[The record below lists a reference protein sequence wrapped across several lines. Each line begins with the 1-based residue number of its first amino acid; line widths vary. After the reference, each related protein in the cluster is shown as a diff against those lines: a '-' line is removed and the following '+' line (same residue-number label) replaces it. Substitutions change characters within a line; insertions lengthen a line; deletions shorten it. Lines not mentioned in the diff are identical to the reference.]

1 MRVAAPLIAVLDV
14 GKTNAKVALVDPAL
28 GQEIWSARRA
38 NAVVQGAV
46 MRELDV
52 VAIEA
57 WLLETLRDAPHRER
71 IAAIVPIAHGAAAV
85 LVDHAGEVLAA
96 PDYEDTCFEEV
107 SEEYAALRDP
117 FAMTYSPSLPQG
129 LNLGRQLFFL
139 QQPASR
145 AVRARGAHSAVS
157 AVLVVAAVGPAGDR
171 GHLARHAHRP
181 VASVRTGLYRR
192 WRASRAGRASCR
204 RCTAPPISSG
214 TLRASVA
221 AATGLPESCMVACG
235 IHDSN
240 ASYLR
245 FLLDREREAFTVVSS
260 GTWTIVM
267 ANRGELRRLREERDM
282 LANVNVFGA
291 PIATAR
297 YMGGREYEAI
307 AQGLGRAH
315 HRRADRGAHQRRD
328 GAAFVRQRRA
338 VFRQAR
344 AASMATEDLSGPQR
358 AALATLYSALMT
370 AQLIESLG
378 TAGEIFIDGPLAR
391 NPLFGGLLG
400 ACVPVGTVRAYP
412 EGGGT
417 RVAAHLAG
425 LPSPQ
430 QGALRNVAP
439 LRIAGLLEYQAQ
451 LASSSRGAFMSIA
464 PAAAACCGAGVAAP
478 PPPPASRSPSTW
490 MRASAARR

>member
-1 MRVAAPLIAVLDV
+1 MRVSEPLIAVLDV
-14 GKTNAKVALVDPAL
+14 GKTNAKLALVDPAL
-28 GQEIWSARRA
+28 GQEIWSERRA
-38 NAVVQGAV
+38 NAVVQGAF

-57 WLLETLRDAPHRER
+57 WLYEALRRAPHRER
-71 IAAIVPIAHGAAAV
+71 IAGIVPIAHGAAAV
-85 LVDHAGEVLAA
+85 LVDHAGTVLAA
-96 PDYEDTCFEEV
+96 PDYEDACFEAV
-107 SEEYAALRDP
+107 SGEYTALRDP

-129 LNLGRQLFFL
+129 LNLGRQLFYL
-139 QQPASR
+139 QRRHPELF
-145 AVRARGAHSAVS
+145 AR
-157 AVLVVAAVGPAGDR
+157 VARILLYPQYWSWRLSGLQAAEVTSLGSHTDLLRPYEQAYTG
-171 GHLARHAHRP
+171 LARKQGWARLMPTLHR
-181 VASVRTGLYRR
+181 ATDQL
-192 WRASRAGRASCR
+192 
-204 RCTAPPISSG
+204 G
-214 TLRASVA
+214 TLRASVVA
-221 AATGLPESCMVACG
+221 VTGLPESCMVACG

-307 AQGLGRAH
+307 AQGSDEPTIDALIEVLTSGAMALPSFASAGPYSGRQ
-315 HRRADRGAHQRRD
+315 GIID
-328 GAAFVRQRRA
+328 GANG
-338 VFRQAR
+338 
-344 AASMATEDLSGPQR
+344 LNGLQR

-400 ACVPVGTVRAYP
+400 ACVAVGTVRTYP

-430 QGALRNVAP
+430 QGVLRNVVP
-439 LRIAGLLEYQAQ
+439 LRIAGLLEYQAHWRHR
-451 LASSSRGAFMSIA
+451 LEE
-464 PAAAACCGAGVAAP
+464 
-478 PPPPASRSPSTW
+478 RS
-490 MRASAARR
+490 